1 MGNQSLFGLLYLSRA
16 GGVSMKKR
24 KSSIGIK
31 MLLILGVLGIISLM
45 MCYLNLMAYDVL
57 RGYNQSLAEAI
68 QEYEGM
74 AGGGEE
80 MQSIATEIDYL
91 MERMEIKISG
101 TYVFDIILVVLA
113 MIVTVF
119 AIIVSRTMI
128 VSPIKKVSG
137 ELEEIVDGIQHDNG
151 DLTVRIKIKSNDEIG
166 QMASDINAFLEVFQ
180 TYMLQMR
187 DDSGVLMTSIDMIN
201 KETEEANKNITNVSS
216 STEEL
221 AASMQEVSAT
231 IQQIANGSS
240 QVFEKVQGMST
251 SADEGVTMVTGI
263 KERAGSMREETIAS
277 KQSATGVFENMGK
290 VLEVSVEE
298 SRSVGQIQNLTDDIL
313 SIASQTNLLALNA
326 SIEAARAGEAGKGF
340 AVVADE
346 IRVLAEN
353 SSNTANRIQEISNV
367 VVTAV
372 EQLSDNAKKMLD
384 YVDKNVMK
392 DYDTF
397 VGIANQYQQDAEK
410 MEEIFVEFATQA
422 NGMAES
428 MKFMDTNMAN
438 MATTIDESTIA
449 VSTVAED
456 ATDLV
461 GAMME
466 IQKEIENN
474 KKISEEMGAQVKR
487 FKKLNQD

>member
-1 MGNQSLFGLLYLSRA
+1 
-16 GGVSMKKR
+16 MKKR
-24 KSSIGIK
+24 KSSIGRK
-31 MLLILGVLGIISLM
+31 MLLILVVLGVITLLM
-45 MCYLNLMAYDVL
+45 CVLNLAAYDVL
-57 RGYNQSLAEAI
+57 DGFNQSLVECI
-68 QEYEGM
+68 KEYESL
-74 AGGGEE
+74 AGGGVEVE
-80 MQSIATEIDYL
+80 AVAAEIDYL
-91 MERMEIKISG
+91 IERIEIKISG
-101 TYVFDIILVVLA
+101 TYIFDIILVIFSLV
-113 MIVTVF
+113 ITVI
-119 AIIVSRTMI
+119 AVIVSRAMI

-137 ELEEIVDGIQHDNG
+137 ELEEIVDGIQNDNG

-166 QMASDINAFLEVFQ
+166 QMASDINAFLEVLQ
-180 TYMLQMR
+180 SYMIKMR
-187 DDSGVLMTSIDMIN
+187 NDSDVLMSSIETIT
-201 KETEEANKNITNVSS
+201 KEAEESNNNITNVSS

-240 QVFEKVQGMST
+240 QVVDKVQGMSA
-251 SADEGVTMVTGI
+251 SADEGVMMVTDI
-263 KERAGSMREETIAS
+263 EKRAATMRQETVAS
-277 KQSATGVFENMGK
+277 KQSATEVFQNMGK

-298 SRSVGQIQNLTDDIL
+298 SRSVSQIQNLTDDIL

-353 SSNTANRIQEISNV
+353 SGNTANRIQEISNIV
-367 VVTAV
+367 VSAV

-392 DYDTF
+392 DYDAF
-397 VGIANQYQQDAEK
+397 VNIANQYQQDAEK
-410 MEEIFVEFATQA
+410 MEEIFTEFASQA
-422 NGMAES
+422 TAMAES
-428 MKFMDTNMAN
+428 MKSMDSNMTN

-449 VSTVAED
+449 VTTVAED
-456 ATDLV
+456 ASGLV

-474 KKISEEMGAQVKR
+474 RQVSVAMDTQVKR

>member
-1 MGNQSLFGLLYLSRA
+1 
-16 GGVSMKKR
+16 MKKG
-24 KSSIGIK
+24 KSSIGVK
-31 MLLILGVLGIISLM
+31 MVLILVVLGIITFL

-57 RGYNQSLAEAI
+57 REYNQSLTEEIHGYKSMVENTA
-68 QEYEGM
+68 
-74 AGGGEE
+74 E
-80 MQSIATEIDYL
+80 MQNIASDIDFL
-91 MERMEIKISG
+91 MERMEIRISG
-101 TYVFDIILVVLA
+101 TYIFDIILVVLA

-137 ELEEIVDGIQHDNG
+137 ELEEIVEAIRNDNG

-166 QMASDINAFLEVFQ
+166 QMASDINAFLEVLQ
-180 TYMLQMR
+180 SYMIQMR
-187 DDSGVLMTSIDMIN
+187 DDSEVLMNSIDMIN
-201 KETEEANKNITNVSS
+201 KETEESNKNIKNVSS

-231 IQQIANGSS
+231 IQQISNGSS
-240 QVFEKVQGMST
+240 QVVEKVQGMST
-251 SADEGVTMVTGI
+251 SADEGVTMVTDI
-263 KERAGSMREETIAS
+263 KVRAGSMREETITS

-372 EQLSDNAKKMLD
+372 EQLSENAKKMLE

-392 DYDTF
+392 DYDAF

-422 NGMAES
+422 NTMAEA
-428 MKFMDTNMAN
+428 MRFVDTNLAN

-456 ATDLV
+456 ASDLV

-466 IQKEIENN
+466 IQNEVENN

-487 FKKLNQD
+487 FKRLNQE

>member
-1 MGNQSLFGLLYLSRA
+1 
-16 GGVSMKKR
+16 MKKR
-24 KSSIGIK
+24 KSSIGRK
-31 MLLILGVLGIISLM
+31 MVLILGILGFITLM
-45 MCYLNLMAYDVL
+45 MCVLNLMAYDVL
-57 RGYNQSLAEAI
+57 DGYNQSLVECI
-68 QEYEGM
+68 EEYEKLTDGV
-74 AGGGEE
+74 AGTDEIVAE
-80 MQSIATEIDYL
+80 MDYAL
-91 MERMEIKISG
+91 QKIETKISG
-101 TYVFDIILVVLA
+101 TYIFDIILVILSMV
-113 MIVTVF
+113 VTVIAVF
-119 AIIVSRTMI
+119 VSRSII

-166 QMASDINAFLEVFQ
+166 QMADGINAFLEVLQ
-180 TYMLQMR
+180 SYMVKMR
-187 DDSGVLMTSIDMIN
+187 EDSDVLMSSIETIT
-201 KETEEANKNITNVSS
+201 KEADESNKNITNVSS

-221 AASMQEVSAT
+221 AASMEEVSAT
-231 IQQIANGSS
+231 IQQIVNGSS
-240 QVFEKVQGMST
+240 QVVDKVQGMSD
-251 SADEGVTMVTGI
+251 SADQGVTMVTDI
-263 KERAGSMREETIAS
+263 KKRAGTMRQETMVS
-277 KQSATGVFENMGK
+277 KQSATDTFRNIGE
-290 VLEVSVEE
+290 VLSVSVEE

-372 EQLSDNAKKMLD
+372 EQLSDNAKKMLE

-392 DYDTF
+392 DYDAF

-410 MEEIFVEFATQA
+410 MEEIFTEFAVQA
-422 NGMAES
+422 TGMAES
-428 MKFMDTNMAN
+428 MKSMDANMTNMAS
-438 MATTIDESTIA
+438 TIDESTIA

-456 ATDLV
+456 ASNLV

-474 KKISEEMGAQVKR
+474 KQISEDMDAQVKR
-487 FKKLNQD
+487 FRKLHQE

>member
-1 MGNQSLFGLLYLSRA
+1 
-16 GGVSMKKR
+16 
-24 KSSIGIK
+24 
-31 MLLILGVLGIISLM
+31 
-45 MCYLNLMAYDVL
+45 
-57 RGYNQSLAEAI
+57 
-68 QEYEGM
+68 
-74 AGGGEE
+74 
-80 MQSIATEIDYL
+80 
-91 MERMEIKISG
+91 
-101 TYVFDIILVVLA
+101 

-137 ELEEIVDGIQHDNG
+137 ELEEIVEAIRNDNG

-166 QMASDINAFLEVFQ
+166 QMASDINAFLEVLQ
-180 TYMLQMR
+180 SYMIQMR
-187 DDSGVLMTSIDMIN
+187 DDSEVLMNSIDMIN
-201 KETEEANKNITNVSS
+201 KETEESNKNIKNVSS

-231 IQQIANGSS
+231 IQQISNGSS
-240 QVFEKVQGMST
+240 QVVEKVQGMST
-251 SADEGVTMVTGI
+251 SADEGVTMVTDI
-263 KERAGSMREETIAS
+263 KVRAGSMREETITS

-372 EQLSDNAKKMLD
+372 EQLSENAKKMLE

-392 DYDTF
+392 DYDAF

-422 NGMAES
+422 NTMAEA
-428 MKFMDTNMAN
+428 MRFVDTNLAN

-456 ATDLV
+456 ASDLV

-466 IQKEIENN
+466 IQNEVENN

-487 FKKLNQD
+487 FKRLNQE

>member
-1 MGNQSLFGLLYLSRA
+1 
-16 GGVSMKKR
+16 MKKG
-24 KSSIGIK
+24 KSSIGVK
-31 MLLILGVLGIISLM
+31 MVLILVVLGIITFL

-57 RGYNQSLAEAI
+57 REYNQSLTEEIHGYKSMVENTA
-68 QEYEGM
+68 
-74 AGGGEE
+74 E
-80 MQSIATEIDYL
+80 MQNIASDIDFL
-91 MERMEIKISG
+91 MERMEIRISG
-101 TYVFDIILVVLA
+101 TYIFDIILVVLA

-137 ELEEIVDGIQHDNG
+137 ELEEIVEAIRNDNG

-166 QMASDINAFLEVFQ
+166 QMASDINAFLEVLQ
-180 TYMLQMR
+180 SYMIQMR
-187 DDSGVLMTSIDMIN
+187 DDSEVLMNSIDMIN
-201 KETEEANKNITNVSS
+201 KETEESNKNITNVSS

-231 IQQIANGSS
+231 IQQISNGSS
-240 QVFEKVQGMST
+240 QVVEKVQGMST
-251 SADEGVTMVTGI
+251 SADEGVTMVTDI
-263 KERAGSMREETIAS
+263 KVRAGSMREETITS

-326 SIEAARAGEAGKGF
+326 SIEAARAGESGKGF

-372 EQLSDNAKKMLD
+372 EQLSDNAKKMLE

-392 DYDTF
+392 DYDAF

-422 NGMAES
+422 NSMAEA
-428 MKFMDTNMAN
+428 MRFVDTNLAN

-456 ATDLV
+456 ASGLV

-466 IQKEIENN
+466 IQNEVENN

>member
-1 MGNQSLFGLLYLSRA
+1 
-16 GGVSMKKR
+16 MKKR
-24 KSSIGIK
+24 KSSIGRK
-31 MLLILGVLGIISLM
+31 MVLILGILGFITLM
-45 MCYLNLMAYDVL
+45 MCVLNLMAYDVL
-57 RGYNQSLAEAI
+57 DGYNRSLVECI
-68 QEYEGM
+68 EEYEKLTGAV
-74 AGGGEE
+74 AGTDEIVAE
-80 MQSIATEIDYL
+80 MDYVL
-91 MERMEIKISG
+91 QKIETKISG
-101 TYVFDIILVVLA
+101 TYIFDIILVVLS
-113 MIVTVF
+113 MVVTVI
-119 AIIVSRTMI
+119 AIFVSESMI

-166 QMASDINAFLEVFQ
+166 QMADGINAFLEVLQ
-180 TYMLQMR
+180 SYMMKMR
-187 DDSGVLMTSIDMIN
+187 EDSDVLMASIETIT
-201 KETEEANKNITNVSS
+201 KEADESNKNITNVSS

-221 AASMQEVSAT
+221 AASMEEVSAT
-231 IQQIANGSS
+231 IQQIVNGSS
-240 QVFEKVQGMST
+240 QVVDKVQGMST
-251 SADEGVTMVTGI
+251 SADDGVTMVTDI
-263 KERAGSMREETIAS
+263 KKRAGNMRQETIAS
-277 KQSATGVFENMGK
+277 KQSATDVFKNMGE

-372 EQLSDNAKKMLD
+372 EQLADNAKKMLD

-392 DYDTF
+392 DYDAF

-410 MEEIFVEFATQA
+410 MEEIFTEFASQA
-422 NGMAES
+422 TGMAAS
-428 MKFMDTNMAN
+428 MKSMDTNMTN
-438 MATTIDESTIA
+438 MATTIDESTTA

-456 ATDLV
+456 ASDLV

-466 IQKEIENN
+466 IQKEIEKN
-474 KKISEEMGAQVKR
+474 KQISEDMDAQVKR
-487 FKKLNQD
+487 FRKLHQE

>member
-1 MGNQSLFGLLYLSRA
+1 
-16 GGVSMKKR
+16 MKKG
-24 KSSIGIK
+24 KSSIGVK
-31 MLLILGVLGIISLM
+31 MVLILVVLGIITFL

-57 RGYNQSLAEAI
+57 RGYNQSLAEEI
-68 QEYEGM
+68 HGYESM
-74 AGGGEE
+74 VENTAE
-80 MQSIATEIDYL
+80 MQNIASEIDFL
-91 MERMEIKISG
+91 MERLEIRISG
-101 TYVFDIILVVLA
+101 TYIFDIILVVLA

-137 ELEEIVDGIQHDNG
+137 ELEEIVEAIRNDNG

-166 QMASDINAFLEVFQ
+166 QMASDINAFLEVLQ
-180 TYMLQMR
+180 SYMIQMR
-187 DDSGVLMTSIDMIN
+187 DDSEVLMNSIDMIN
-201 KETEEANKNITNVSS
+201 KETEESNKNIKNVSS

-231 IQQIANGSS
+231 IQQISNGSS
-240 QVFEKVQGMST
+240 QVVEKVQGMST
-251 SADEGVTMVTGI
+251 SVDEGVTMVTDI
-263 KERAGSMREETIAS
+263 KVRAGSMREETITS

-372 EQLSDNAKKMLD
+372 EQLSENAKKMLE

-392 DYDTF
+392 DYDAF

-422 NGMAES
+422 NTMAEA
-428 MKFMDTNMAN
+428 MRFVDTNLAN

-456 ATDLV
+456 ASDLV

-466 IQKEIENN
+466 IQNEVENN

-487 FKKLNQD
+487 FKRLNQE

>member
-1 MGNQSLFGLLYLSRA
+1 
-16 GGVSMKKR
+16 MKKG
-24 KSSIGIK
+24 KSSIGVK
-31 MLLILGVLGIISLM
+31 MVLILVVLGIITFL

-57 RGYNQSLAEAI
+57 REYNQSLTEEIHGYKSMVENTA
-68 QEYEGM
+68 
-74 AGGGEE
+74 E
-80 MQSIATEIDYL
+80 MQNIASDIDFL
-91 MERMEIKISG
+91 MERMEIRISG
-101 TYVFDIILVVLA
+101 TYIFDIILVVLA

-137 ELEEIVDGIQHDNG
+137 ELEEIVEAIRNDNG

-166 QMASDINAFLEVFQ
+166 QMASDINAFLEVLQ
-180 TYMLQMR
+180 SYMIQMR
-187 DDSGVLMTSIDMIN
+187 DDSEVLMNSIDMIN
-201 KETEEANKNITNVSS
+201 KETEESNKNITNVSS

-231 IQQIANGSS
+231 IQQISNGSS
-240 QVFEKVQGMST
+240 QVVEKVQRMST
-251 SADEGVTMVTGI
+251 SADEGVTMVTDI
-263 KERAGSMREETIAS
+263 KVRAGSMREETITS

-372 EQLSDNAKKMLD
+372 EQLSENAKKMLE

-392 DYDTF
+392 DYDAF

-422 NGMAES
+422 NTMAEA
-428 MKFMDTNMAN
+428 MRFVDTNLAN

-456 ATDLV
+456 ASDLV

-466 IQKEIENN
+466 IQNEVENN

>member
-1 MGNQSLFGLLYLSRA
+1 
-16 GGVSMKKR
+16 MKKG
-24 KSSIGIK
+24 KSSIGVK
-31 MLLILGVLGIISLM
+31 MVLILVVLGIITFL

-57 RGYNQSLAEAI
+57 REYNQSLTEEIHGYKSMVENTA
-68 QEYEGM
+68 
-74 AGGGEE
+74 E
-80 MQSIATEIDYL
+80 MQNIASDIDFL
-91 MERMEIKISG
+91 MERMEIRISG
-101 TYVFDIILVVLA
+101 TYIFDIILVVLA

-137 ELEEIVDGIQHDNG
+137 ELEEIVEAIRNDNG

-166 QMASDINAFLEVFQ
+166 QMASDINAFLEVLQ
-180 TYMLQMR
+180 SYMIQMR
-187 DDSGVLMTSIDMIN
+187 DDSEVLMNSIDMIN
-201 KETEEANKNITNVSS
+201 KETEESNKNIKNVSS

-231 IQQIANGSS
+231 IQQISNGSS
-240 QVFEKVQGMST
+240 QVVEKVQGMST
-251 SADEGVTMVTGI
+251 SVDEGVTMVTDI
-263 KERAGSMREETIAS
+263 KVRAGSMREETITS

-372 EQLSDNAKKMLD
+372 EQLSENAKKMLE

-392 DYDTF
+392 DYDAF

-422 NGMAES
+422 NTMAEA
-428 MKFMDTNMAN
+428 MRFVDTNLAN

-456 ATDLV
+456 ASDLV

-466 IQKEIENN
+466 IQNEVENN

>member
-1 MGNQSLFGLLYLSRA
+1 
-16 GGVSMKKR
+16 MKKG
-24 KSSIGIK
+24 KSSIGVK
-31 MLLILGVLGIISLM
+31 MVLILVVLGIITFL

-57 RGYNQSLAEAI
+57 REYNQSLTEEIHGYKSMVENTA
-68 QEYEGM
+68 
-74 AGGGEE
+74 E
-80 MQSIATEIDYL
+80 MQNIASDIDFL
-91 MERMEIKISG
+91 MERMEIRISG
-101 TYVFDIILVVLA
+101 TYIFDIILVVLA

-137 ELEEIVDGIQHDNG
+137 ELEEIVEAIRNDNG

-166 QMASDINAFLEVFQ
+166 QMASDINAFLEVLQ
-180 TYMLQMR
+180 SYMIQMR
-187 DDSGVLMTSIDMIN
+187 DDSEVLMNSIDMIN
-201 KETEEANKNITNVSS
+201 KETEESNKNIKNVSS

-231 IQQIANGSS
+231 IQQISNGSS
-240 QVFEKVQGMST
+240 QVVEKVQGMST
-251 SADEGVTMVTGI
+251 SVDEGVTMVTDI
-263 KERAGSMREETIAS
+263 KVRAGSMREETITS

-372 EQLSDNAKKMLD
+372 EQLSENAKKMLE

-392 DYDTF
+392 DYDAF

-422 NGMAES
+422 NSMAEA
-428 MKFMDTNMAN
+428 MRFVDTNLAN

-456 ATDLV
+456 ASDLV

-466 IQKEIENN
+466 IQNEVENN

-487 FKKLNQD
+487 FKRLNQE

>member
-1 MGNQSLFGLLYLSRA
+1 
-16 GGVSMKKR
+16 MKKR

-31 MLLILGVLGIISLM
+31 MLLILVVLGIISLM

-166 QMASDINAFLEVFQ
+166 QMASDINAFLEVLQ

-240 QVFEKVQGMST
+240 
-251 SADEGVTMVTGI
+251 
-263 KERAGSMREETIAS
+263 
-277 KQSATGVFENMGK
+277 
-290 VLEVSVEE
+290 
-298 SRSVGQIQNLTDDIL
+298 
-313 SIASQTNLLALNA
+313 
-326 SIEAARAGEAGKGF
+326 
-340 AVVADE
+340 
-346 IRVLAEN
+346 
-353 SSNTANRIQEISNV
+353 
-367 VVTAV
+367 
-372 EQLSDNAKKMLD
+372 
-384 YVDKNVMK
+384 
-392 DYDTF
+392 
-397 VGIANQYQQDAEK
+397 
-410 MEEIFVEFATQA
+410 
-422 NGMAES
+422 
-428 MKFMDTNMAN
+428 
-438 MATTIDESTIA
+438 
-449 VSTVAED
+449 
-456 ATDLV
+456 
-461 GAMME
+461 
-466 IQKEIENN
+466 
-474 KKISEEMGAQVKR
+474 
-487 FKKLNQD
+487 

>member
-1 MGNQSLFGLLYLSRA
+1 
-16 GGVSMKKR
+16 MKKG
-24 KSSIGIK
+24 KSSIGVK
-31 MLLILGVLGIISLM
+31 MVLILVVLGIITFL

-57 RGYNQSLAEAI
+57 RGYNQSLAEEI
-68 QEYEGM
+68 HGYESM
-74 AGGGEE
+74 VENTAE
-80 MQSIATEIDYL
+80 MQNIASEIDFL
-91 MERMEIKISG
+91 MERLEIKISG

-137 ELEEIVDGIQHDNG
+137 ELEEIVEAIRNDNG

-166 QMASDINAFLEVFQ
+166 QMASDINAFLEVLQ
-180 TYMLQMR
+180 SYMIQMR
-187 DDSGVLMTSIDMIN
+187 DDSEVLMNSIDMIN
-201 KETEEANKNITNVSS
+201 KETEESNKNITNVSS

-231 IQQIANGSS
+231 IQQISNGSS
-240 QVFEKVQGMST
+240 QVVEKVQGMST
-251 SADEGVTMVTGI
+251 SADEGVTMVTDI
-263 KERAGSMREETIAS
+263 KVRAGSMREETITS

-372 EQLSDNAKKMLD
+372 EQLSDNAKKMLE

-392 DYDTF
+392 DYDAF

-422 NGMAES
+422 NSMAEA
-428 MKFMDTNMAN
+428 MRFVDTNLAN

-456 ATDLV
+456 ASDLV

-466 IQKEIENN
+466 IQNEVENN

-487 FKKLNQD
+487 FKRLNQE

>member
-1 MGNQSLFGLLYLSRA
+1 
-16 GGVSMKKR
+16 MKKG
-24 KSSIGIK
+24 KSSIGVK
-31 MLLILGVLGIISLM
+31 MVLILVVLGIITFL

-57 RGYNQSLAEAI
+57 REYNQSLTEEIHGYKSMVENTA
-68 QEYEGM
+68 
-74 AGGGEE
+74 E
-80 MQSIATEIDYL
+80 MQNIASDIDFL
-91 MERMEIKISG
+91 MERMEIRISG
-101 TYVFDIILVVLA
+101 TYIFDIILVVLA

-137 ELEEIVDGIQHDNG
+137 ELEEIVEAIRNDNG

-166 QMASDINAFLEVFQ
+166 QMASDINAFLEVLQ
-180 TYMLQMR
+180 SYMIQMR
-187 DDSGVLMTSIDMIN
+187 DDSEVLMNSIDMIN
-201 KETEEANKNITNVSS
+201 KETEESNKNIKNVSS

-231 IQQIANGSS
+231 IQQISNGSS
-240 QVFEKVQGMST
+240 QVVEKVQRMST
-251 SADEGVTMVTGI
+251 SADEGVTMVTDI
-263 KERAGSMREETIAS
+263 KVRAGSMREETITS

-372 EQLSDNAKKMLD
+372 EQLSENAKKMLE

-392 DYDTF
+392 DYDAF

-422 NGMAES
+422 NTMAEA
-428 MKFMDTNMAN
+428 MRFVDTNLAN

-456 ATDLV
+456 ASDLV

-466 IQKEIENN
+466 IQNEVENN

-487 FKKLNQD
+487 FKRLNQE

>member
-1 MGNQSLFGLLYLSRA
+1 
-16 GGVSMKKR
+16 MKKG
-24 KSSIGIK
+24 KSSIGVK
-31 MLLILGVLGIISLM
+31 MVLILVVLGIITFL

-57 RGYNQSLAEAI
+57 REYNQSLTEEIHGYKSMVENTA
-68 QEYEGM
+68 
-74 AGGGEE
+74 E
-80 MQSIATEIDYL
+80 MQNIASDIDFL
-91 MERMEIKISG
+91 MERMEIRISG
-101 TYVFDIILVVLA
+101 TYIFDIILVVLA

-137 ELEEIVDGIQHDNG
+137 ELEEIVEAIRNDNG

-166 QMASDINAFLEVFQ
+166 QMASDINAFLEVLQ
-180 TYMLQMR
+180 SYMIQMR
-187 DDSGVLMTSIDMIN
+187 DDSEVLMNSIDMIN
-201 KETEEANKNITNVSS
+201 KETEESNKNIKNVSS

-231 IQQIANGSS
+231 IQQISNGSS
-240 QVFEKVQGMST
+240 QVVEKVQGMST
-251 SADEGVTMVTGI
+251 SADEGVTMVTDI
-263 KERAGSMREETIAS
+263 KVRAGSMREETITS

-372 EQLSDNAKKMLD
+372 EQLSENAKKMLE

-392 DYDTF
+392 DYDAF

-422 NGMAES
+422 NTMAEA
-428 MKFMDTNMAN
+428 MRFVDTNLAN

-456 ATDLV
+456 ASDLV

-466 IQKEIENN
+466 IQNEVENN
-474 KKISEEMGAQVKR
+474 KTISEEMGAQVKR
-487 FKKLNQD
+487 FKRLNQE

>member
-1 MGNQSLFGLLYLSRA
+1 
-16 GGVSMKKR
+16 MKKG
-24 KSSIGIK
+24 KSSIGVK
-31 MLLILGVLGIISLM
+31 MVLILVVLGIITFL

-57 RGYNQSLAEAI
+57 REYNQSLTEEIHGYKSMVENTA
-68 QEYEGM
+68 
-74 AGGGEE
+74 E
-80 MQSIATEIDYL
+80 MQNIASDIDFL
-91 MERMEIKISG
+91 MERMEIRISG
-101 TYVFDIILVVLA
+101 TYIFDIILVVLA

-137 ELEEIVDGIQHDNG
+137 ELEEIVEAIRNDNG

-166 QMASDINAFLEVFQ
+166 QMASDINAFLEVLQ
-180 TYMLQMR
+180 SYMIQMR
-187 DDSGVLMTSIDMIN
+187 DDSEVLMNSIDMIN
-201 KETEEANKNITNVSS
+201 KETEESNKNIKNVSS

-231 IQQIANGSS
+231 IQQISNGSS
-240 QVFEKVQGMST
+240 QVVEKVQGMST
-251 SADEGVTMVTGI
+251 SVDEGVTMVTDI
-263 KERAGSMREETIAS
+263 KVRAGSMREETITS

-372 EQLSDNAKKMLD
+372 EQLSENAKKMLE

-392 DYDTF
+392 DYDAF

-422 NGMAES
+422 NTMAEA
-428 MKFMDTNMAN
+428 MRFVDTNLAN

-456 ATDLV
+456 ASDLV

-466 IQKEIENN
+466 IQNEVENN

-487 FKKLNQD
+487 FKRLNQE

>member
-1 MGNQSLFGLLYLSRA
+1 
-16 GGVSMKKR
+16 
-24 KSSIGIK
+24 
-31 MLLILGVLGIISLM
+31 
-45 MCYLNLMAYDVL
+45 
-57 RGYNQSLAEAI
+57 
-68 QEYEGM
+68 
-74 AGGGEE
+74 
-80 MQSIATEIDYL
+80 
-91 MERMEIKISG
+91 
-101 TYVFDIILVVLA
+101 
-113 MIVTVF
+113 
-119 AIIVSRTMI
+119 
-128 VSPIKKVSG
+128 
-137 ELEEIVDGIQHDNG
+137 
-151 DLTVRIKIKSNDEIG
+151 
-166 QMASDINAFLEVFQ
+166 
-180 TYMLQMR
+180 
-187 DDSGVLMTSIDMIN
+187 
-201 KETEEANKNITNVSS
+201 
-216 STEEL
+216 
-221 AASMQEVSAT
+221 MQEVSAT
-231 IQQIANGSS
+231 IQQISNGSS
-240 QVFEKVQGMST
+240 QVVEKVQGMST

-372 EQLSDNAKKMLD
+372 EKLSDNAKKMLD

-449 VSTVAED
+449 VSAVAED

>member
-1 MGNQSLFGLLYLSRA
+1 
-16 GGVSMKKR
+16 MKKG
-24 KSSIGIK
+24 KSSIGVK
-31 MLLILGVLGIISLM
+31 MVLILVVLGIITFL
-45 MCYLNLMAYDVL
+45 MCYLNLLAYDVL
-57 RGYNQSLAEAI
+57 REYNQSLTEEIHGYKSMVENTA
-68 QEYEGM
+68 
-74 AGGGEE
+74 E
-80 MQSIATEIDYL
+80 MQNIASDIDFL
-91 MERMEIKISG
+91 MERMEIRISG
-101 TYVFDIILVVLA
+101 TYIFDIILVVLA

-137 ELEEIVDGIQHDNG
+137 ELEEIVEAIRNDNG

-166 QMASDINAFLEVFQ
+166 QMASDINAFLEVLQ
-180 TYMLQMR
+180 SYMIQMR
-187 DDSGVLMTSIDMIN
+187 DDSEVLMNSIDMIN
-201 KETEEANKNITNVSS
+201 KETEESNKNITNVSS

-231 IQQIANGSS
+231 IQQISNGSS
-240 QVFEKVQGMST
+240 QVVEKVQGMST
-251 SADEGVTMVTGI
+251 SADEGVTMVTDI
-263 KERAGSMREETIAS
+263 KVRAGSMREETITS

-372 EQLSDNAKKMLD
+372 EQLSDNAKKMLE

-392 DYDTF
+392 DYDAF

-422 NGMAES
+422 NTMAEA
-428 MKFMDTNMAN
+428 MRFVDTNLAN

-456 ATDLV
+456 ASDLV

-466 IQKEIENN
+466 IQNEVENN

>member
-1 MGNQSLFGLLYLSRA
+1 M
-16 GGVSMKKR
+16 V
-24 KSSIGIK
+24 
-31 MLLILGVLGIISLM
+31 LILVVLGIITFL

-57 RGYNQSLAEAI
+57 REYNQSLTEEIHGYKSMVENTA
-68 QEYEGM
+68 
-74 AGGGEE
+74 E
-80 MQSIATEIDYL
+80 MQNIASDIDFL
-91 MERMEIKISG
+91 MERMEIRISG
-101 TYVFDIILVVLA
+101 TYIFDIILVVLA

-137 ELEEIVDGIQHDNG
+137 ELEEIVEAIRNDNG

-166 QMASDINAFLEVFQ
+166 QMASDINAFLEVLQ
-180 TYMLQMR
+180 SYMIQMR
-187 DDSGVLMTSIDMIN
+187 DDSEVLMNSIDMIN
-201 KETEEANKNITNVSS
+201 KETEESNKNIKNVSS

-231 IQQIANGSS
+231 IQQISNGSS
-240 QVFEKVQGMST
+240 QVVEKVQGMST
-251 SADEGVTMVTGI
+251 SVDEGVTMVTDI
-263 KERAGSMREETIAS
+263 KVRAGSMREETITS

-372 EQLSDNAKKMLD
+372 EQLSDNAKKMLE

-392 DYDTF
+392 DYDAF

-422 NGMAES
+422 NTMAEA
-428 MKFMDTNMAN
+428 MRFVDTNLAN

-456 ATDLV
+456 ASDLV

-466 IQKEIENN
+466 IQNEVENN

-487 FKKLNQD
+487 FKRLNQE

>member
-1 MGNQSLFGLLYLSRA
+1 
-16 GGVSMKKR
+16 MKKG
-24 KSSIGIK
+24 KSSIGVK
-31 MLLILGVLGIISLM
+31 MVLILVVLGIITFL

-57 RGYNQSLAEAI
+57 REYNQSLTEEIHGYKSMVENTA
-68 QEYEGM
+68 
-74 AGGGEE
+74 E
-80 MQSIATEIDYL
+80 MQNIASDIDFL
-91 MERMEIKISG
+91 MERMEIRISG
-101 TYVFDIILVVLA
+101 TYIFDIILVVLA

-137 ELEEIVDGIQHDNG
+137 ELEEIVEAIRNDNG

-166 QMASDINAFLEVFQ
+166 QMASDINAFLEVLQ
-180 TYMLQMR
+180 SYMIQMR
-187 DDSGVLMTSIDMIN
+187 DDSEVLMNSIDMIN
-201 KETEEANKNITNVSS
+201 KETEESNKNIKNVSS

-231 IQQIANGSS
+231 IQQISNGSS
-240 QVFEKVQGMST
+240 QVVEKVQGMST
-251 SADEGVTMVTGI
+251 SVDEGVTMVTDI
-263 KERAGSMREETIAS
+263 KVRAGSMREETITS

-372 EQLSDNAKKMLD
+372 EQLSDNAKKMLE

-392 DYDTF
+392 DYDAF

-422 NGMAES
+422 NTMAEA
-428 MKFMDTNMAN
+428 MRFVDTNLAN

-456 ATDLV
+456 ASDLV

-466 IQKEIENN
+466 IQNEVENN

-487 FKKLNQD
+487 FKRLNQE